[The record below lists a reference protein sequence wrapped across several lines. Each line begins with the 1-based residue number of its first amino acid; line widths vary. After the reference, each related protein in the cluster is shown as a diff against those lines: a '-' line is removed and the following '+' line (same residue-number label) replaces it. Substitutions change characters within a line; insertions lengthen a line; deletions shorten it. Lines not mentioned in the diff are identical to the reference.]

1 MTTFIFLDDIRNP
14 PDDGHLWKIAR
25 DTDSAMRLLFEAWF
39 CRSDD
44 IVLSLDHDLGDNI
57 PTGYDLVKQL
67 EEMIATQHEFKPKI
81 EMRIHSANPVGRQ
94 NMECGI
100 QSIYRMLENS
110 DARN

>member
-1 MTTFIFLDDIRNP
+1 MTTYIFLDDIRIP
-14 PDDGHLWKIAR
+14 PNDGNEWMVVR
-25 DTDSAMRLLFEAWF
+25 DIEGAMRLLIEAWF

-67 EEMIATQHEFKPKI
+67 EEMVATQHEFKPKI

-94 NMECGI
+94 NMERGI
-100 QSIYRMLENS
+100 QSIYRMLG
-110 DARN
+110 RV